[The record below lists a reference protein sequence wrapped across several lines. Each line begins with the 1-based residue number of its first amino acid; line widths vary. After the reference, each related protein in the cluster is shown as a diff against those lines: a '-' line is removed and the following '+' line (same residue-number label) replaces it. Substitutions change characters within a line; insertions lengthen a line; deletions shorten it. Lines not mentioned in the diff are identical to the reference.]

1 MADGLVDAAEES
13 EVVNGVEVGGDGGEG
28 ILHWNFL
35 VFLGLRMN
43 SLVCEQTKKML
54 ESRKKIRV
62 LHVVCRLSIS
72 FNSRFTLKMSRWQ

>member
-1 MADGLVDAAEES
+1 VDASFVADGLVDAAEEG

-43 SLVCEQTKKML
+43 SLVCERKQKCWNREKKSEFCTL
-54 ESRKKIRV
+54 YADFQSVSI
-62 LHVVCRLSIS
+62 HVSL
-72 FNSRFTLKMSRWQ
+72 